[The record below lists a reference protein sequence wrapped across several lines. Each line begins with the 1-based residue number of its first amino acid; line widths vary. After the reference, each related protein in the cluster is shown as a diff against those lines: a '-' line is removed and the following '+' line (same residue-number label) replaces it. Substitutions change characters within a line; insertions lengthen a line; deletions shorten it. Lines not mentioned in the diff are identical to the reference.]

1 MKTKLNREESD
12 AVTLLSIISALGA
25 AVLVFLWHV
34 EYFHALSIFFVCIF
48 TGYSFRRHSEM
59 LLRFKEIASIWV
71 GGALMYLTATWIWK

>member
-25 AVLVFLWHV
+25 ALLVFLWHV
-34 EYFHALSIFFVCIF
+34 EYFHALSIVFVCSF
-48 TGYSFRRHSEM
+48 TGYSFRRNSEM
-59 LLRFKEIASIWV
+59 LLRFKEIAAIWV